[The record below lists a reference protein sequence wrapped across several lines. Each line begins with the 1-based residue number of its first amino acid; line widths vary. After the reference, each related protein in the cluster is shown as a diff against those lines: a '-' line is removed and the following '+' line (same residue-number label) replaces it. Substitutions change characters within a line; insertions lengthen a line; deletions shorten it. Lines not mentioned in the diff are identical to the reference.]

1 MGRICQEAAFASN
14 QLATLLSCPQ
24 FLTTF
29 REEYYGFAPPVARK
43 SGVAAVT
50 PSSLDASSTSSSRAR
65 SRARSRAERSDNLAR
80 LQAVW
85 GSVKGLQVRGS
96 VKGLQGAF
104 HGMRGPTAE

>member
-65 SRARSRAERSDNLAR
+65 SRAERSDNLAR